1 MVAPLFGSF
10 GCPCGVGYAQIIGGF
25 GRGGIRF
32 GQVGV
37 FGIVG
42 VRAAGHFGR
51 SCTQSGIAEAFGSNF
66 GSVVADNGVVAKEL
80 KEFTATFGGGSVFG
94 LVGELFEQHGLLGQE
109 NAGPAIRDFSRSRVG
124 IVLRPSFIFLSFRMN

>member
-1 MVAPLFGSF
+1 
-10 GCPCGVGYAQIIGGF
+10 
-25 GRGGIRF
+25 
-32 GQVGV
+32 
-37 FGIVG
+37 
-42 VRAAGHFGR
+42 
-51 SCTQSGIAEAFGSNF
+51 
-66 GSVVADNGVVAKEL
+66 L